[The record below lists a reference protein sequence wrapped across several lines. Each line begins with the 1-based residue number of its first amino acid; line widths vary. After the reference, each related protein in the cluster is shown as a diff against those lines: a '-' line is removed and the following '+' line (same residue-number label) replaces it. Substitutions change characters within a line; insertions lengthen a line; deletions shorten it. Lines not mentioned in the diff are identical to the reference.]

1 MGVMADFGQRLKEYR
16 SKNGLSQ
23 EAVAKRLGVSAQAVS
38 KWEKGKS
45 LPDLS
50 VLLPLSELFGVS
62 ADELLGGEPPAGRWE
77 AEWHRAIRAG
87 DPGRAA
93 ITALQALEQFPGDNR
108 FLCRLAEAEFLAG
121 IRAEKE
127 EDRQRFLRA
136 SEEHHRAIL
145 RQFPD
150 HEEASYRLA
159 MTLNALGKP
168 KEAEFLARSLKHFD
182 EALLQI
188 LRGEAREKELKRL
201 TAKRALELYEILMR
215 RPEHAKMDL
224 AEKLLEVLPWDPRDR
239 LNLLSAISCSRASL
253 FCREGDADAAMAA
266 LYRIKELA
274 RQWEDLPEDGEGA
287 ESTLF
292 GRVFGS
298 SGGPDILFA
307 FSLLHDPGL
316 KPLFDREE
324 YRELMRL
331 RDETWARMGMTVIEA
346 IE

>member
-1 MGVMADFGQRLKEYR
+1 MASFGERLKEYR
-16 SKNGLSQ
+16 VQSGLSQ
-23 EAVAKRLGVSAQAVS
+23 EAVARKLAVSAQAVS

-50 VLLPLSELFGVS
+50 VLLPLAELFRVS

-77 AEWHRAIRAG
+77 AEWHRAVRAG
-87 DPGRAA
+87 DPAQAA
-93 ITALQALEQFPGDNR
+93 VTALQALEQFPGDTR
-108 FLCRLAEAEFLAG
+108 FLCRLAEAEFLAAF
-121 IRAEKE
+121 RAEKE
-127 EDRQRFLRA
+127 EDRQRFLLA

-150 HEEASYRLA
+150 YEDASYRLA
-159 MTLNALGKP
+159 LTLNALGKP
-168 KEAEFLARSLKHFD
+168 QEAEFFARRLKHYD
-182 EALLQI
+182 EALLEI
-188 LRGEAREKELKRL
+188 LRGEAREKELRRL
-201 TAKRALELYEILMR
+201 TAKRALELYDILLR

-239 LNLLSAISCSRASL
+239 LNLLSAVSCSRAFL

-266 LYRIKELA
+266 LYRVKELA
-274 RQWEDLPEDGEGA
+274 RQWEDLTEGGEVT
-287 ESTLF
+287 ESPFF

-298 SGGPDILFA
+298 SKGPDTLFA
-307 FSLLHDPGL
+307 FNLLHDPAL

-331 RDETWARMGMTVIEA
+331 RDEPWARLGMIVIESWN
-346 IE
+346 

>member
-1 MGVMADFGQRLKEYR
+1 MAGFAERLKEYR
-16 SKNGLSQ
+16 QRNGLSQ
-23 EAVAKRLGVSAQAVS
+23 EVVAKKLGVSAQAVS
-38 KWEKGKS
+38 KWEKGRS

-50 VLLPLSELFGVS
+50 VLLPLAELFHVS

-87 DPGRAA
+87 DPAKAA
-93 ITALQALEQFPGDNR
+93 VTALQALEQFPGDTR
-108 FLCRLAEAEFLAG
+108 FLCRLGEAEYLAG
-121 IRAEKE
+121 LRAEKE
-127 EDRQRFLRA
+127 EDRQRFLLA

-150 HEEASYRLA
+150 YEDATYRLA

-182 EALLQI
+182 EALLNI

-201 TAKRALELYEILMR
+201 TAKRALELYDILLR

-239 LNLLSAISCSRASL
+239 LNLLSAVSCSRAFL

-287 ESTLF
+287 ESALF

-298 SGGPDILFA
+298 SGRPDILFA
-307 FSLLHDPGL
+307 FSVLHDPGL
-316 KPLFDREE
+316 KPLFEREE
-324 YRELMRL
+324 YRELTRL
-331 RDETWARMGMTVIEA
+331 RDETWEKLGLTVIESW
-346 IE
+346 